1 MRYNQL
7 IQDLQKLTKEKLTD
21 RRMMFAFGLKSP
33 STIVYKRVNNVD
45 VTDDEIVKI
54 EQSFNVTLSDL
65 SEEDC
70 VKFPILGN
78 VNAAMGYGV
87 SVYDENQTG
96 TYALS
101 RKLANDLGIK
111 ANNADIIFGTGN
123 SMEPTI
129 KGGDALLV
137 DKNRCEVCD
146 GKIYCIRQDGQLK
159 VKRLQRLSKT
169 KIKIISDNKDYEAI
183 ILDFKQ
189 EPDLDFEIIGEIRW
203 CGRIFL

>member
-7 IQDLQKLTKEKLTD
+7 IHDLQKLTKEKLTD
-21 RRMMFAFGLKSP
+21 RRMMSALGLKTP
-33 STIVYKRVNNVD
+33 SAITYKKINNSFI
-45 VTDDEIVKI
+45 TDDEIAKI
-54 EQSFNVTLSDL
+54 EQSFKVTLSDL

-78 VNAAMGYGV
+78 VNASMGYGV

-137 DKNRCEVCD
+137 DKNRCEVSD

-183 ILDFKQ
+183 TLDLAH
-189 EPDLDFEIIGEIRW
+189 ESENDFLIIGEIRW

>member
-21 RRMMFAFGLKSP
+21 RRMMSALGLKTP
-33 STIVYKRVNNVD
+33 SAITYKKINNSFI
-45 VTDDEIVKI
+45 TDDEIVKI

-78 VNAAMGYGV
+78 VNASMGYGV

-101 RKLANDLGIK
+101 RSNVKKLREMVELYD
-111 ANNADIIFGTGN
+111 FF
-123 SMEPTI
+123 
-129 KGGDALLV
+129 
-137 DKNRCEVCD
+137 
-146 GKIYCIRQDGQLK
+146 
-159 VKRLQRLSKT
+159 KT
-169 KIKIISDNKDYEAI
+169 NKLPETDN
-183 ILDFKQ
+183 
-189 EPDLDFEIIGEIRW
+189 
-203 CGRIFL
+203 

>member
-21 RRMMFAFGLKSP
+21 RRMMIAFGLKSP

-78 VNAAMGYGV
+78 VNASMGYGV

-137 DKNRCEVCD
+137 DKNRCEVSD

>member
-1 MRYNQL
+1 MDITDILNL
-7 IQDLQKLTKEKLTD
+7 LPKLTPAKVNKAELARALEIDPAALRRKEL
-21 RRMMFAFGLKSP
+21 A
-33 STIVYKRVNNVD
+33 
-45 VTDDEIVKI
+45 KI
-54 EQSFNVTLSDL
+54 ELKL
-65 SEEDC
+65 SEIEKIEKAYKVSLIKRNNSDDC
-70 VKFPILGN
+70 IEIPVRGEIC
-78 VNAAMGYGV
+78 ASMGTGV
-87 SVYDENQTG
+87 EIYDEEKTG

-183 ILDFKQ
+183 TLDLAH
-189 EPDLDFEIIGEIRW
+189 ESENDFLIIGEIRW